1 MKRKTC
7 FITPIVV
14 ASFYKLL
21 LKKQFVRDIT
31 ESGWSF
37 ELKCYICVAKKRKM
51 KVIKYPLW
59 LLYRIWFY
67 ILMLVPI
74 LVLFPFIFLTILS
87 EKTYPLFFKIA
98 RIWAKIILI
107 GMGFRYSI
115 EGDDIFEDGKSY
127 MLVANHTSMTDIM
140 LMLLAVKNHPFV
152 FVGKM
157 ELVKI
162 PIFGFIYK
170 RVCIL
175 VDRKSSKSRYEV
187 FERAQKRIQQGLS
200 ICIFPEGGVPDE
212 SVLLDEFKDGAFR
225 IAIEHELPIVP
236 MTFYDN
242 KKRFSYT
249 FFSGTPGKMRAK
261 IHAPIETKGILKEDR
276 HHIKEEVRKII
287 LADLENDQK

>member
-1 MKRKTC
+1 MKL
-7 FITPIVV
+7 F
-14 ASFYKLL
+14 
-21 LKKQFVRDIT
+21 
-31 ESGWSF
+31 
-37 ELKCYICVAKKRKM
+37 
-51 KVIKYPLW
+51 KYPFW

-67 ILMLVPI
+67 LLVLLPILMLFPLI
-74 LVLFPFIFLTILS
+74 LFTILS

-98 RIWAKIILI
+98 RLWARVILI

-115 EGDDIFEDGKSY
+115 KGTENFEEGKSY

-152 FVGKM
+152 FVGKK
-157 ELVKI
+157 ELVNI

-175 VDRKSSKSRYEV
+175 VDRENSKSRFAV

-212 SVLLDEFKDGAFR
+212 SILLDEFKDGAFR
-225 IAIEHELPIVP
+225 IAIDHQLTIIPI
-236 MTFYDN
+236 TFYDN

-249 FFSGTPGKMRAK
+249 FFSGSPGKMRAK
-261 IHAPIETKGILKEDR
+261 IHPPIETIGKTMDDKL
-276 HHIKEEVRKII
+276 HIKQQVRDII
-287 LADLENDQK
+287 LTELQK